1 MRVPRERTSRTPLS
15 MILGLMAA
23 LLLCACGGGN
33 GGAGAT
39 DATET
44 AQSKGGTRGAPTSTT
59 TTTTVTGSATA
70 TLAWSAPQTNADGSA
85 MNLLSLARVN
95 QALGEAD
102 VAHRDLERVLD
113 GKAAPALRAEA
124 AARKAQL
131 YLATGELTDD
141 LGRQRVDAELH
152 DSEPC
157 SGNLLHGRRG
167 GGRQQQRKPAVTR
180 SQ

>member
-85 MNLLSLARVN
+85 MTQLAGFRIYYGTAHGDYSRMISVDSASTLSYTIQNLAPGTYYMVVAAVDVNNNESLPSP
-95 QALGEAD
+95 EASKT
-102 VAHRDLERVLD
+102 V
-113 GKAAPALRAEA
+113 
-124 AARKAQL
+124 Q
-131 YLATGELTDD
+131 
-141 LGRQRVDAELH
+141 
-152 DSEPC
+152 
-157 SGNLLHGRRG
+157 
-167 GGRQQQRKPAVTR
+167 
-180 SQ
+180 